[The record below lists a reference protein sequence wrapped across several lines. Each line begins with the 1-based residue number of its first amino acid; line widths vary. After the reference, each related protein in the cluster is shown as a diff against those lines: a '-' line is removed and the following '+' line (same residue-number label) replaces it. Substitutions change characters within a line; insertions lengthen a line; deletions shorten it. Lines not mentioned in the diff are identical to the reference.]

1 MILSNLIKKEII
13 YNYNP
18 LLTISW
24 VLIKRILSVFIHSI
38 NQTLKNQFQK
48 RSNKMLSKIFM
59 IQIMINIKINYH
71 RVN

>member
-38 NQTLKNQFQK
+38 NQFQK

>member
-38 NQTLKNQFQK
+38 NQFQK
-48 RSNKMLSKIFM
+48 SSNKMLSKIFM